1 MSKSVKVCLC
11 ITLILFMITNIN
23 NFILLYHI
31 IFETEQ
37 QNIQQLSLNTEQ
49 IDDILNSDTS
59 QNSNGRLYTSFSD
72 TPEYIIKDD
81 YAI

>member
-37 QNIQQLSLNTEQ
+37 QNIQQLSLKT
-49 IDDILNSDTS
+49 D
-59 QNSNGRLYTSFSD
+59 
-72 TPEYIIKDD
+72 
-81 YAI
+81 